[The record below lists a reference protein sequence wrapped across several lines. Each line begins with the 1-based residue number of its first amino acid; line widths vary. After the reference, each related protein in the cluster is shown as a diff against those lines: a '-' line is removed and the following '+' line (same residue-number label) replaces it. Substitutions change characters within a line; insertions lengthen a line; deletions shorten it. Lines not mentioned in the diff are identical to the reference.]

1 MRRKWQLVGLSVLA
15 LIVLWW
21 FGRGLD
27 WGMVRGALRATDWR
41 LVAVAVG
48 LVCSTYVI
56 RSFRWRALL
65 TPLAAARFADL
76 FAATTVGFGAIFA
89 IGRTGEI
96 LRPAFLSFR
105 DRRVSPTAS
114 FVTIGLERI
123 YDMAAIVLM
132 FAANLLWFA
141 PSVASAQRL
150 AQVHFAGAVL
160 FAGAVIGIGTLILF
174 RFSAGRIVR
183 VAKRAS
189 GGWPRW
195 AQRTVGFGVRFIEQ
209 SARALSVLVDGRA
222 LAITVGWTALLW
234 AAIAA
239 ADLLVLRAFGLPFG
253 IGETI
258 FVMGW
263 ALVGSLVP
271 TPGGAAG
278 AFHAATA
285 AGLIFLGVGREQ
297 SAAVAIVMHL
307 VLFGP
312 ALFFGLYFFLR
323 SGLDLVR
330 LWDEAAR
337 EAEEA
342 ERESSALVER

>member
-1 MRRKWQLVGLSVLA
+1 VRRKWQLIGLSALA

-27 WGMVRGALRATDWR
+27 WSAVRGALRAADWR
-41 LVAVAVG
+41 LIGVAVA
-48 LVCSTYVI
+48 LVCSTYAI
-56 RSFRWRALL
+56 RSSRWRALL
-65 TPLAAARFADL
+65 APLAAARWADL
-76 FAATTVGFGAIFA
+76 FAATTVGFGAIFT

-96 LRPAFLSFR
+96 LRPAFLTLR

-114 FVTIGLERI
+114 FVTIGVERI

-132 FAANLLWFA
+132 FAANLLWFV
-141 PSVASAQRL
+141 PSVASAERL
-150 AQVHFAGAVL
+150 AQVRFAGAVL
-160 FAGAVIGIGTLILF
+160 FVGAVAGIGVLILF
-174 RFSAGRIVR
+174 RFSAGRI
-183 VAKRAS
+183 ARATRTAS
-189 GGWPRW
+189 RRWPRW
-195 AQRTVGFGVRFIEQ
+195 AQRAAEFGVRFVEQ
-209 SARALSVLVDGRA
+209 SARALSVLVNGRE
-222 LAITVGWTALLW
+222 LAVTIGWTALLW
-234 AAIAA
+234 AAIAT

-258 FVMGW
+258 FIMGW

-297 SAAVAIVMHL
+297 AAAISIVMHL

-312 ALFFGLYFFLR
+312 ALFFGLYYFLR
-323 SGLDLVR
+323 SGLDLAR

-337 EAEEA
+337 EAEET
-342 ERESSALVER
+342 EREPSALVER